1 MFKLIQNIKMNLFF
15 HLFIVIILV
24 SSAILAYKFFP
35 SYFDFI
41 SYSDYMLLV
50 FVVMLV
56 YIFSAYLFN
65 LLKVE
70 RKAKKNYLDIANT
83 LGADMYEAYI
93 FGEIGLLSY
102 NSVYDVVWASE
113 LFEHRGIEILGKNL
127 LSQFQPLAQFFN
139 DATNKP
145 KELKLEFNQR
155 TYNILHLADM
165 NVLIFKDVT
174 EVEDLYQTRK
184 EEATVIATIALDNLQ
199 DIMNIYDEEA
209 FVGQDQEIRKA
220 ILDWSK
226 ENNILIRKIKDEAY
240 ICLMQEKDY
249 QVIAKKQFDLM
260 SKIRRIGENNDV
272 TLSVSIGFGR
282 GSSDLLKLAE
292 LSASAI
298 DVALSRGGNQVVVNN
313 FGGHMEFYGG
323 LTDVKSRRNTV
334 RARVLAQ
341 SFDANIQN
349 SKDVFII
356 PHLDADFDAIGAAL
370 GVATIVRAHGKNAYL
385 VCEDRQ
391 IELKSRMALKDMMS
405 KGAND
410 FTMISPGVALEKATD
425 DSLVVVV
432 DVHRLSM
439 TTAPKLIGKVKKVII
454 IDHHR
459 RAEEAIDDPV
469 FSYIDPIASS
479 ATEMVVELIRYSQK
493 KIKIKQRVATY
504 MFAGILLD
512 TNGFKMHTSTST
524 FEATMALKEYGADNQ
539 VAEDYLKDEYEEFA
553 LKNKILSN
561 TITPYFG
568 IVIAS
573 APSSDPI
580 DRTILAKVGQEAMGV
595 KGIKAIFVIGN
606 INGNITGVSARS
618 DGSINVQLIME
629 KLGGGGHYSAAAA
642 QIQNATID
650 VVKTE
655 LLRLLDLY
663 IREISVE

>member
-1 MFKLIQNIKMNLFF
+1 MFKLIQAIKMNLFY
-15 HLFIVIILV
+15 HLFVVIILG
-24 SSAILAYKFFP
+24 SIAILGYKFFP
-35 SYFDFI
+35 DYFSFI
-41 SYSDYMLLV
+41 SFGDYMLLV
-50 FVVMLV
+50 FCLLLV
-56 YIFSAYLFN
+56 YIFSAYFFN
-65 LLKVE
+65 IAKIE
-70 RKAKKNYLDIANT
+70 KKAKKNYLDIANT

-93 FGEIGLLSY
+93 FGEIGLISY
-102 NSVYDVVWASE
+102 NAVYDVVWASE
-113 LFEHRGIEILGKNL
+113 LFEHRGIELLGKNL
-127 LSQFQPLAQFFN
+127 LSQFQQLSQFFN
-139 DATNKP
+139 ESTNKP

-155 TYNILHLADM
+155 TYNVLHLAEL

-209 FVGQDQEIRKA
+209 FMGKDQAIRKT

-226 ENNILIRKIKDEAY
+226 ENNILIRRIKDDAY
-240 ICLMQEKDY
+240 ICFMQEKDY
-249 QVIAKKQFDLM
+249 QVVAKKQFDLM
-260 SKIRRIGENNDV
+260 SKIRKIGESEDV
-272 TLSVSIGFGR
+272 TLSISLGFGR
-282 GSSDLLKLAE
+282 GSTDLLKLSE

-334 RARVLAQ
+334 RARVLSQ

-349 SKDVFII
+349 SKDVYIV

-370 GVATIVRAHGKNAYL
+370 GVATIVKAHGKNAYL
-385 VCEDRQ
+385 VCEERQ
-391 IELKSRMALKDMMS
+391 IEIKSRMALKDMMS
-405 KGAND
+405 KGSND
-410 FTMISPGVALEKATD
+410 FVIVSPQVALEKAND

-439 TTAPKLIGKVKKVII
+439 TTAPKLISKAKKVII

-512 TNGFKMHTSTST
+512 TNGFKTHTSTST
-524 FEATMALKEYGADNQ
+524 FEATMALKEHGADNEM
-539 VAEDYLKDEYEEFA
+539 AEDYLKDEYEEFA

-568 IVIAS
+568 IVIAC

-580 DRTILAKVGQEAMGV
+580 ERTILAKVGQEAMGV

-629 KLGGGGHYSAAAA
+629 KLGGGGHFAAAAA
-642 QIQNATID
+642 QIKNATIE

>member
-1 MFKLIQNIKMNLFF
+1 MFKLIQAIKMNLFY
-15 HLFIVIILV
+15 HLFIVIIFG
-24 SSAILAYKFFP
+24 SIAILCYKFFP
-35 SYFDFI
+35 DYFAFI
-41 SYSDYMLLV
+41 TFEDYMLLV
-50 FVVMLV
+50 FCLLLV
-56 YIFSAYLFN
+56 YIFSAYLHN
-65 LLKVE
+65 LRKIE
-70 RKAKKNYLDIANT
+70 RNAKKNYLDIANT

-93 FGEIGLLSY
+93 FGEIGLVSY
-102 NSVYDVVWASE
+102 NAVYDVVWASE
-113 LFEHRGIEILGKNL
+113 LFEHRGIDILGKNL
-127 LSQFQPLAQFFN
+127 LSQFQSLGQFFN
-139 DATNKP
+139 DSPNKP

-155 TYNILHLADM
+155 TYNILHLAEL

-184 EEATVIATIALDNLQ
+184 EEATVIGTIALDNLQ
-199 DIMNIYDEEA
+199 DIMNIYDEES
-209 FVGQDQEIRKA
+209 FIGRDQAIRKT
-220 ILDWSK
+220 ILDWAK
-226 ENNILIRKIKDEAY
+226 ENNILIRRIKDDAY
-240 ICLMQEKDY
+240 ICFMQEKDY

-260 SKIRRIGENNDV
+260 SKIRVIGESEDAS
-272 TLSVSIGFGR
+272 LSVSLGFGR
-282 GSSDLLKLAE
+282 GSTDLLKLSE

-323 LTDVKSRRNTV
+323 LTDVKSRRNAV

-349 SKDVFII
+349 SKDVYII

-370 GVATIVRAHGKNAYL
+370 GVATIVKAHGKNAYL
-385 VCEDRQ
+385 VCEERQ
-391 IELKSRMALKDMMS
+391 IEIKSRMALKEMMS

-410 FTMISPGVALEKATD
+410 FSIVSPGVALERATD

-439 TTAPKLIGKVKKVII
+439 TTAPKLISKAKKVII

-512 TNGFKMHTSTST
+512 TNGFKTHTSTST
-524 FEATMALKEYGADNQ
+524 FEATMALKEHGADNQ

-568 IVIAS
+568 IVIAW
-573 APSSDPI
+573 APTNDPI

-595 KGIKAIFVIGN
+595 KGIKAIFVLGN

-642 QIQNATID
+642 QIQNATIE

-655 LLRLLDLY
+655 LLRILDLY

>member
-1 MFKLIQNIKMNLFF
+1 MFKLIQTIKMNLFY
-15 HLFIVIILV
+15 HLFVVIILG
-24 SSAILAYKFFP
+24 SIAILGYRFFP
-35 SYFDFI
+35 EYFDFI
-41 SYSDYMLLV
+41 TFEDYMLVV
-50 FVVMLV
+50 FCLLLV
-56 YIFSAYLFN
+56 YAFSAYFFN
-65 LLKVE
+65 IAKIE
-70 RKAKKNYLDIANT
+70 KKAKKNYLDIANT

-93 FGEIGLLSY
+93 FGEIGLISY
-102 NSVYDVVWASE
+102 NAVYDVVWASE
-113 LFEHRGIEILGKNL
+113 LFEHRGIELLGKNL
-127 LSQFQPLAQFFN
+127 LAQFQQLSQFFN
-139 DATNKP
+139 EGTNKP

-155 TYNILHLADM
+155 TYNVLHLAEL

-209 FVGQDQEIRKA
+209 FMGKDQAIRKT

-226 ENNILIRKIKDEAY
+226 ENNILIRRIKDDAY
-240 ICLMQEKDY
+240 ICFMQEKDY
-249 QVIAKKQFDLM
+249 QVVAKKQFDLM
-260 SKIRRIGENNDV
+260 SKIRKIGESEDV
-272 TLSVSIGFGR
+272 TLSVSLGFGR
-282 GSSDLLKLAE
+282 GSTDLLKLSE

-334 RARVLAQ
+334 RARVLSQ

-349 SKDVFII
+349 SRDVYIV

-370 GVATIVRAHGKNAYL
+370 GVATIVKAHGKNAYL
-385 VCEDRQ
+385 VCEERQ
-391 IELKSRMALKDMMS
+391 IEIKSRMALKDMMN
-405 KGAND
+405 KGSND
-410 FTMISPGVALEKATD
+410 FTIISPQVALEKYND

-439 TTAPKLIGKVKKVII
+439 TTAPKLISKAKKVII

-512 TNGFKMHTSTST
+512 TNGFKTHTSTST
-524 FEATMALKEYGADNQ
+524 FEATMALKEHGADNE

-568 IVIAS
+568 IVIAC

-580 DRTILAKVGQEAMGV
+580 ERTILAKVGQEAMGV

-606 INGNITGVSARS
+606 INGNITGISARS

-629 KLGGGGHYSAAAA
+629 KLGGGGHFAAAAA
-642 QIQNATID
+642 QIKNATIE

>member
-1 MFKLIQNIKMNLFF
+1 MFKLIQAIKMNLFL
-15 HLFIVIILV
+15 HLFIVIILG
-24 SSAILAYKFFP
+24 SIAILGYKFFP
-35 SYFDFI
+35 DYFSFI
-41 SYSDYMLLV
+41 TFGDYMLLV
-50 FVVMLV
+50 FCLLLV
-56 YIFSAYLFN
+56 YIFSAYFFN
-65 LLKVE
+65 IAKIE
-70 RKAKKNYLDIANT
+70 KKAKKNYLDIANT

-93 FGEIGLLSY
+93 FGEIGLISY
-102 NSVYDVVWASE
+102 NAVYDVVWASE
-113 LFEHRGIEILGKNL
+113 LFEHRGIELLGKNL
-127 LSQFQPLAQFFN
+127 LSQFQQLGQFFN
-139 DATNKP
+139 EGANKP
-145 KELKLEFNQR
+145 KELKIEFNQR
-155 TYNILHLADM
+155 TYNVLHLAEL

-209 FVGQDQEIRKA
+209 FMGKDQAIRKT

-226 ENNILIRKIKDEAY
+226 ENNILIRRIKDDAY
-240 ICLMQEKDY
+240 ICFMQEKDY
-249 QVIAKKQFDLM
+249 QVVAKKQFDLM
-260 SKIRRIGENNDV
+260 SKIRKIGESEDV
-272 TLSVSIGFGR
+272 TLSISLGFGR
-282 GSSDLLKLAE
+282 GSTDLLKLSE

-334 RARVLAQ
+334 RARVLSQ

-349 SKDVFII
+349 SKDVYIV

-370 GVATIVRAHGKNAYL
+370 GVATIVKAHGKNAYL
-385 VCEDRQ
+385 VCEERQ
-391 IELKSRMALKDMMS
+391 IEIKSRLALKDMMN
-405 KGAND
+405 KGSND
-410 FTMISPGVALEKATD
+410 FTIISPQVALEKAND
-425 DSLVVVV
+425 ESLVVVV

-439 TTAPKLIGKVKKVII
+439 TTAPKLISKAKKVII

-512 TNGFKMHTSTST
+512 TNGFKTHTSTST
-524 FEATMALKEYGADNQ
+524 FEATMALKEHGADNEM
-539 VAEDYLKDEYEEFA
+539 AEDYLKDEYEEFA

-568 IVIAS
+568 IVIAC
-573 APSSDPI
+573 APNSDPI
-580 DRTILAKVGQEAMGV
+580 ERTILAKVGQEAMGV

-606 INGNITGVSARS
+606 INGNITGISARS

-629 KLGGGGHYSAAAA
+629 KLGGGGHFAAAAA
-642 QIQNATID
+642 QIKNATIE

>member
-1 MFKLIQNIKMNLFF
+1 MFKLIQAIKMNLFY
-15 HLFIVIILV
+15 HLFVVIILG
-24 SSAILAYKFFP
+24 SIAILGYKFFP
-35 SYFDFI
+35 DYFSFI
-41 SYSDYMLLV
+41 SFGDYMLLV
-50 FVVMLV
+50 FCLLLV
-56 YIFSAYLFN
+56 YIFSAYFFN
-65 LLKVE
+65 IAKIE
-70 RKAKKNYLDIANT
+70 KKAKKNYLDIANT

-93 FGEIGLLSY
+93 FGEIGLISY
-102 NSVYDVVWASE
+102 NAVYDVVWASE
-113 LFEHRGIEILGKNL
+113 LFEHRGIELLGKNL
-127 LSQFQPLAQFFN
+127 LSQFQQLSQFFN
-139 DATNKP
+139 ESTNKP

-155 TYNILHLADM
+155 TYNVLHLAEL

-209 FVGQDQEIRKA
+209 FMGKDQAIRKT

-226 ENNILIRKIKDEAY
+226 ENNILIRRIKDDAY
-240 ICLMQEKDY
+240 ICFMQEKDY
-249 QVIAKKQFDLM
+249 QVVAKKQFDLM
-260 SKIRRIGENNDV
+260 SKIRKIGESEDV
-272 TLSVSIGFGR
+272 TLSISLGFGR
-282 GSSDLLKLAE
+282 GSTDLLKLSE

-334 RARVLAQ
+334 RARVLSQ

-349 SKDVFII
+349 SKDVYIV

-370 GVATIVRAHGKNAYL
+370 GVATIVKAHGKNAYL
-385 VCEDRQ
+385 VCEERQ
-391 IELKSRMALKDMMS
+391 IEIKSRMALKDMMS
-405 KGAND
+405 KGSND
-410 FTMISPGVALEKATD
+410 FTIISPQVALEKAND

-439 TTAPKLIGKVKKVII
+439 TTAPKLISKAKKVII

-512 TNGFKMHTSTST
+512 TNGFKTHTSTST
-524 FEATMALKEYGADNQ
+524 FEATMALKEHGADNEM
-539 VAEDYLKDEYEEFA
+539 AEDYLKDEYEEFA

-568 IVIAS
+568 IVIAC

-580 DRTILAKVGQEAMGV
+580 ERTILAKVGQEAMGV

-629 KLGGGGHYSAAAA
+629 KLGGGGHFAAAAA
-642 QIQNATID
+642 QIKNATIE

>member
-1 MFKLIQNIKMNLFF
+1 MFKLIQAIKMNLFY
-15 HLFIVIILV
+15 HLFVVIILG
-24 SSAILAYKFFP
+24 SIAILGYKFFP
-35 SYFDFI
+35 EYFSFI
-41 SYSDYMLLV
+41 SYGDYMLLV
-50 FVVMLV
+50 FCLLLV
-56 YIFSAYLFN
+56 YIFSAYFFN
-65 LLKVE
+65 IAKIE
-70 RKAKKNYLDIANT
+70 KKAKKNYLDIANT

-93 FGEIGLLSY
+93 FGEIGLISY
-102 NSVYDVVWASE
+102 NAVYDVVWASE
-113 LFEHRGIEILGKNL
+113 LFEHRGIELLGKNL
-127 LSQFQPLAQFFN
+127 LSQFQQLSQFFN
-139 DATNKP
+139 ESTNKP

-155 TYNILHLADM
+155 TYNVLHLAEL

-209 FVGQDQEIRKA
+209 FMGKDQAIRKT

-226 ENNILIRKIKDEAY
+226 ENNILIRRIKDDAY
-240 ICLMQEKDY
+240 ICFMQEKDY
-249 QVIAKKQFDLM
+249 QVVAKKQFDLM
-260 SKIRRIGENNDV
+260 SKIRKIGESEDV
-272 TLSVSIGFGR
+272 TLSISLGFGR
-282 GSSDLLKLAE
+282 GSTDLLKLSE

-334 RARVLAQ
+334 RARVLSQ

-349 SKDVFII
+349 SKDVYIV

-370 GVATIVRAHGKNAYL
+370 GVATIVKAHGKNAYL
-385 VCEDRQ
+385 VCEERQ
-391 IELKSRMALKDMMS
+391 IEIKSRMALKDMMS
-405 KGAND
+405 KGSND
-410 FTMISPGVALEKATD
+410 FVIISPQVALEKAND

-439 TTAPKLIGKVKKVII
+439 TTAPKLISKAKKVII

-512 TNGFKMHTSTST
+512 TNGFKTHTSTST
-524 FEATMALKEYGADNQ
+524 FEATMALKEHGADNEM
-539 VAEDYLKDEYEEFA
+539 AEDYLKDEYEEFA

-568 IVIAS
+568 IVIAC

-580 DRTILAKVGQEAMGV
+580 ERTILAKVGQEAMGV

-629 KLGGGGHYSAAAA
+629 KLGGGGHFAAAAA
-642 QIQNATID
+642 QIKNATIE